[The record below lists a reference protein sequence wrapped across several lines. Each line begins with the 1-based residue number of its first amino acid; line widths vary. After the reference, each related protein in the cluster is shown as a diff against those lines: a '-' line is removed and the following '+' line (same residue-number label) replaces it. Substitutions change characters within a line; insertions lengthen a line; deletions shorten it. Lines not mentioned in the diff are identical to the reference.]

1 MKIHVLR
8 AIGGAV
14 AVMAGA
20 VVVPA
25 SAQAADPFF
34 KDKRIE
40 FIIGQASGGT
50 YDQWARVISRHMGR
64 HIPGNPGFLPKNM
77 PGAGHIKATNYL
89 FNVAPKDGTTIGIFS
104 RNIPTQ
110 ALLKHPAVQFKTETF
125 NWLGSPELTNRVCVA
140 KKGAPV
146 QTGEDLFSKELVVGG
161 AGSGSAPST
170 TPKVLKG
177 ALGMKFKLIEG
188 YDGPPAVLLAV
199 ERGEV
204 HGICQTVAGL
214 DQIQPGWFE
223 KGGFRVLF
231 SLEKKPVAR
240 FGAPTIYTFVKTE
253 EQRQIVSFFSSS
265 TELGRPIA
273 APPGVPADRVNAL
286 RRAFDAVMTDPKFMA
301 EAKKQGLKINAL
313 TGEEL
318 ADRVAD
324 LARTPQDIVA
334 RTEDIAGL
342 KKKKKKKKKN

>member
-1 MKIHVLR
+1 MKVDILR
-8 AIGGAV
+8 A
-14 AVMAGA
+14 AGA
-20 VVVPA
+20 IAVLAGSIVAPVGA
-25 SAQAADPFF
+25 HAADPFF

-50 YDQWARVISRHMGR
+50 YDQWARVISRHMGH

-89 FNVAPKDGTTIGIFS
+89 FNVAPKDGTTVGIFS

-110 ALLKHPAVQFKTETF
+110 ALLKHPAVQFNTRDF
-125 NWLGSPELTNRVCVA
+125 NWVGSPELTNRVCVA
-140 KKGAPV
+140 KTGAPV
-146 QTGEDLFSKELVVGG
+146 QTGEDLFNKELVVGG

-170 TPKVLKG
+170 TPKVLRG

-204 HGICQTVAGL
+204 QGICQTVAGL

-223 KGGFRVLF
+223 KGGFKVLF
-231 SLEKKPVAR
+231 SLEKKPVPR
-240 FGAPTIYTFVKTE
+240 FGAPTIYKFVKTE

-286 RRAFDAVMTDPKFMA
+286 RRAFDATMTDPKFMA

-324 LARTPQDIVA
+324 LAKTPPEIIA
-334 RTEDIAGL
+334 KTEEIAGL
-342 KKKKKKKKKN
+342 EKKKKKKKKD